1 MMLNKTATDSHL
13 MSGDEMYELAQKL
26 FPLCRS
32 ITGNG
37 VRRSHDLIR
46 EVITELT
53 SKEISSG
60 QKCFDWVIPYE
71 WNIKDAYI
79 ETLDGVKIVDF
90 NSTNLHVVSYSE
102 PVNREIDLCELQNH
116 LHSRKDMPMA
126 IPYVTSYYTR
136 GWGFCLSENLRSTL
150 NDKRYRVV
158 IDSSLE
164 PGSLT
169 YGELILPGRISDEIL
184 ISTYTC
190 HPSMGN
196 NEVSG
201 MVVASFLGKW
211 LSSKKE
217 RKYTYRIIFVP
228 ETIGAIAYL
237 SMHLPLLKNNV
248 KAGFVI
254 TCVGDDRSY
263 SYMPSKKGNTLA
275 DKAVIHAYEKVLKRP
290 YKAYAFKDRGSDER
304 QYCHPN
310 VDLPVCSAMRTKYGA
325 YPEYHTSLDNLN
337 VISPNG
343 LFGGYEINKVCLEII
358 EVNEIYMPTTTG
370 EPWLTSRSLRSPL
383 VDGVRLHERSKN
395 MSNLLA
401 YCDGEADLI
410 DIGNTL
416 DLSVLDLAPLAE
428 ELVLHGLLKK
438 VS

>member
-1 MMLNKTATDSHL
+1 MMLNKTITDSYP
-13 MSGDEMYELAQKL
+13 MGGDEMYELAKKL
-26 FPLCRS
+26 FPICRS

-37 VRRSHDLIR
+37 VRRSHDLIKA
-46 EVITELT
+46 VIPELT

-60 QKCFDWVIPYE
+60 KKCFDWVIPSE

-79 ETLDGVKIVDF
+79 ETLNGVKVVDF
-90 NSTNLHVVSYSE
+90 NSTNLHVVNYSE

-116 LHSRKDMPMA
+116 LHSRKDMPTA
-126 IPYVTSYYTR
+126 IPYVTSYYKR
-136 GWGFCLSENLRSTL
+136 GWGFCLSDNLRKTL

-158 IDSSLE
+158 IDSTLE
-164 PGSLT
+164 PGSMT
-169 YGELILPGRISDEIL
+169 YGELILPGSTSDEIL

-201 MVVASFLGKW
+201 MVVAAFLGKW
-211 LSSKKE
+211 LASKKD

-228 ETIGAIAYL
+228 ETIGAVAYL
-237 SMHLPLLKNNV
+237 SMHLPSMKKNT

-275 DKAVIHAYEKVLKRP
+275 DKAVIHAYEKVLRRT
-290 YKAYAFKDRGSDER
+290 YKAYTFQDRGSDER

-325 YPEYHTSLDNLN
+325 YPEYHTSLDDLN
-337 VISPNG
+337 VISSKG
-343 LFGGYEINKVCLEII
+343 LFGGYEINKVCLEVV
-358 EVNEIYMPTTTG
+358 EANAIYMPTTIG
-370 EPWLTSRSLRSPL
+370 EPWLASRNLRPPL
-383 VDGVRLHERSKN
+383 IDGIKLHQRSTN
-395 MSNLLA
+395 LSNLLA
-401 YCDGEADLI
+401 YCDGKADLI
-410 DIGNTL
+410 DIANVL
-416 DLSVLDLAPLAE
+416 DLSVLDLSPLAE
-428 ELVLHGLLKK
+428 ELVLHGLLNK
-438 VS
+438 V